1 MNKLS
6 LMACAAAFAGV
17 FAVDGQTTTP
27 TNQPLNIVTGVQP
40 GPLGPG
46 GNVTGGPLNLIVNLT
61 GSQDPTVPGRSLNRN
76 QTIRITLPE
85 GFSLGQGATLTR
97 FGTGACGF
105 PLAEDSTCNTAVLM
119 SGTPDSTISPSSYE
133 VTLEGG
139 NTIVIR
145 ATQDIMAGPNSP
157 GVKQVHLLLNTVNN
171 PAPGM
176 YLFNIISATGANNAN
191 ETGQAT
197 VQITGRGRPTI
208 LATSRFASPVGADA
222 TFQTVLPG
230 NETPNTFDLLLWDG
244 RGEPL
249 LGVTLESNGNADT
262 DFPSWVLRQGNR
274 AVGFCWADAPR
285 NATGIRLAAAPSSQ
299 VTWGVTG
306 QQAALLRL
314 FFRAGTTVG
323 NYTVECQMIGG
334 NSVRMNVRA
343 TNQLP
348 GTGSGSAG
356 QQ

>member
-1 MNKLS
+1 MKRS
-6 LMACAAAFAGV
+6 YRFACAAAITGLFVAH
-17 FAVDGQTTTP
+17 AQTTTP
-27 TNQPLNIVTGVQP
+27 TNQPMNIVTGVQP

-46 GNVTGGPLNLIVNLT
+46 GNITGGPLNLIVNLT
-61 GSQDPTVPGRSLNRN
+61 GSQDPAIPGRSLNRN

-85 GFSLGQGATLTR
+85 GFSLGRGATFTR
-97 FGTGACGF
+97 FGTGACRF
-105 PLAEDSTCNTAVLM
+105 PLAEDTTCNTVVLM

-145 ATQDIMAGPNSP
+145 ATEDIVAGPNSP
-157 GVKQVHLLLNTVNN
+157 GIKQVHLLLNTVDN

-176 YLFNIISATGANNAN
+176 YLFNITSATGANNAN

-208 LATSRFASPVGADA
+208 LATSQFASPAGADA

-230 NETPNTFDLLLWDG
+230 NEIPRTFDVLLWNG
-244 RGEPL
+244 RGQGL
-249 LGVTLESNGNADT
+249 QGVTLEPNGDADA
-262 DFPSWVLRQGNR
+262 DFPTWVLRQGNR
-274 AVGFCWADAPR
+274 AVGFCWVDGPA
-285 NATGIRLAAAPSSQ
+285 NATGIRLAAAPSSP
-299 VTWGVTG
+299 VTWSVTG
-306 QQAALLRL
+306 QQAALLRI

-323 NYTVECQMIGG
+323 NYALECQMIGG

-343 TNQLP
+343 ANQLTQ
-348 GTGSGSAG
+348 TGSGSAG
-356 QQ
+356 Q